1 MTDRR
6 IPVAVV
12 GVGSLGQHHARIY
25 SEIPDAEL
33 LAVVD
38 RDKARAEEIAARCNC
53 AALTRLED
61 IPREVEAVSIAAPT
75 VAHGEIGLN
84 LIERGMH
91 VLVEKPIAA
100 GIEEAE
106 RLVKSASLNGRI
118 IHIGHTERFNPIM
131 VSVRPWV
138 RNPRFFEAHRLGVFV
153 GRSLDIDVVL
163 DLMIHDIDLILSFV
177 DEPVREV
184 KAVGIPIL
192 TPRVDIANA
201 RLEFENG
208 CVANLT
214 ASRVSR
220 ERTRKFRIFQLN
232 DYISL
237 DFQNRNVEM
246 YSLEEA
252 EEGKKQI
259 VARDPELSEGE
270 PLKLELEAF
279 LATTRGE
286 VVPGVC
292 TGDQGKK
299 SLELALQIVR
309 QTRHAL

>member
-1 MTDRR
+1 MVDRK

-25 SEIPDAEL
+25 SEMPEAEL
-33 LAVVD
+33 VAVVD
-38 RDKARAEEIAARCNC
+38 RDAARAAEIASRFNC
-53 AALTRLED
+53 RALTDHKE
-61 IPREVEAVSIAAPT
+61 IPEWVEAVSIAAPT
-75 VAHGEIGLN
+75 IAHCDIGLDLLN
-84 LIERGMH
+84 MGIN

-100 GIEEAE
+100 TVGDAE
-106 RLVKSASLNGRI
+106 RLVNAASVNNRI

-131 VSVRPWV
+131 VSVRPYV
-138 RNPRFFEAHRLGVFV
+138 NKPRFFETHRLGVFA

-177 DEPVREV
+177 NEPVKEV

-192 TPRVDIANA
+192 TPKVDIANV

-220 ERTRKFRIFQLN
+220 ERTRKFRIFQSN

-237 DFQNRNVEM
+237 DFQNLNVEM
-246 YSLEEA
+246 YSLEGK
-252 EEGKKQI
+252 EGEKQI
-259 VARDPELSEGE
+259 IARDPMISDGE
-270 PLKLELEAF
+270 PLKMELEAF
-279 LATTRGE
+279 LANIRGE
-286 VVPGVC
+286 AVPGVC
-292 TGDQGKK
+292 TGGQGKK
-299 SLELALQIVR
+299 SLELALQIVD
-309 QTRHAL
+309 QIN

>member
-1 MTDRR
+1 MADRR

-25 SEIPDAEL
+25 SEMPGAEL
-33 LAVVD
+33 VAVVD
-38 RDKARAEEIAARCNC
+38 RDKSRAEEIASRCGC
-53 AALTRLED
+53 RALTDHKE
-61 IPREVEAVSIAAPT
+61 IPDGVEAVSIAAPT
-75 VAHGEIGLN
+75 LAHSEIGTDL
-84 LIERGMH
+84 LQRGVN

-100 GIEEAE
+100 TISDAE
-106 RLVKSASLNGRI
+106 KLVETASSCGRI

-131 VSVRPWV
+131 VSVRPYV
-138 RNPRFFEAHRLGVFV
+138 KNPRFFETHRLGVFV

-177 DEPVREV
+177 NEPVKEV

-192 TPRVDIANA
+192 TAKVDIANV

-220 ERTRKFRIFQLN
+220 ERTRKFRIFQSH

-237 DFQNRNVEM
+237 DFQNKKVEM
-246 YSLEEA
+246 FSLEG

-259 VARDPELSEGE
+259 IARDPEISEGE
-270 PLKLELEAF
+270 PLKMELEAF
-279 LATTRGE
+279 LATIRGE
-286 VVPGVC
+286 NVPGVC
-292 TGDQGKK
+292 TGGQGKK
-299 SLELALQIVR
+299 SLELALQIVD
-309 QTRHAL
+309 QIN

>member
-1 MTDRR
+1 MADRK

-25 SEIPDAEL
+25 SEMPGAEL
-33 LAVVD
+33 VAVVD
-38 RDKARAEEIAARCNC
+38 RDEARAEEIASRCGC
-53 AALTRLED
+53 RAFTEHKD
-61 IPREVEAVSIAAPT
+61 IPDGVEAVSIAAPT
-75 VAHGEIGLN
+75 LAHCEIGLD
-84 LIERGMH
+84 LLKRGVN

-100 GIEEAE
+100 TISDAEKLVEAA
-106 RLVKSASLNGRI
+106 SANSRI

-131 VSVRPWV
+131 VSVRPYV
-138 RNPRFFEAHRLGVFV
+138 NNPRFFETHRLGVFV

-177 DEPVREV
+177 NEPVKEV

-192 TPRVDIANA
+192 TPKVDIANV

-220 ERTRKFRIFQLN
+220 ERTRKFRIFQSH

-237 DFQNRNVEM
+237 DFQNRKVEM
-246 YSLEEA
+246 FSLEG

-259 VARDPELSEGE
+259 IARDPEISEGE
-270 PLKLELEAF
+270 PLKMELEAF
-279 LATTRGE
+279 LATIRGE
-286 VVPGVC
+286 NIPGVC
-292 TGDQGKK
+292 TGGQGKK
-299 SLELALQIVR
+299 SLELALQIVD
-309 QTRHAL
+309 QIN